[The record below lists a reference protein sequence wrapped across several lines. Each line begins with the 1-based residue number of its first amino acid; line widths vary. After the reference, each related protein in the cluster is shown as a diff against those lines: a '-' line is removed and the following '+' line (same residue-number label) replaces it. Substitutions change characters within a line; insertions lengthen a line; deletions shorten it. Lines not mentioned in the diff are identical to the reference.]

1 MSEQLGNC
9 SLGGYD
15 DDAHVKACSAGAK
28 CARCTWV
35 KYKPVWQKELA
46 WLDAKMNMESGS
58 WGLGCRLC
66 HDAQEVSPEAMSKFP
81 VSRHHFARYEV
92 NSGDIRVARFRKHA
106 ASPAHRTAESMAGG
120 KAPALEEIGG
130 FSPTM
135 SEWKSVISHS
145 KPGHCQADVDDA
157 GNRKKAHMMRWCLA
171 EAHRQKQREAIQTA
185 LCVSLAQDQRGRRFL
200 VRFRAVDAKLAVCY
214 GTLQLVKVVASPNA
228 PGAQGIRQMT
238 LKALQNFCTPS
249 LPPTYGGLLPGAKEE
264 KPCDNDLLQ
273 ALMGKVE
280 CIAAD
285 AAGDEQLAMRDLAG
299 ISGPDIVELQDVMG
313 QSFQNLKARG
323 AIAFLCGVDIN
334 DFGFPWIPSGSWQR
348 PRSRSA
354 KNVEPPMGS

>member
-1 MSEQLGNC
+1 MSVQLGNC

-157 GNRKKAHMMRWCLA
+157 VSCCLCLPSA
-171 EAHRQKQREAIQTA
+171 G
-185 LCVSLAQDQRGRRFL
+185 S
-200 VRFRAVDAKLAVCY
+200 KL
-214 GTLQLVKVVASPNA
+214 S
-228 PGAQGIRQMT
+228 
-238 LKALQNFCTPS
+238 
-249 LPPTYGGLLPGAKEE
+249 
-264 KPCDNDLLQ
+264 
-273 ALMGKVE
+273 
-280 CIAAD
+280 
-285 AAGDEQLAMRDLAG
+285 
-299 ISGPDIVELQDVMG
+299 
-313 QSFQNLKARG
+313 
-323 AIAFLCGVDIN
+323 
-334 DFGFPWIPSGSWQR
+334 
-348 PRSRSA
+348 
-354 KNVEPPMGS
+354 

>member
-106 ASPAHRTAESMAGG
+106 ASPAHRTAESYLSPVCQCHPPNSSKLVHEGG
-120 KAPALEEIGG
+120 SSEVSCARRRKRKGEIVFGNFDCRRSVKSLLSCCNYGCQLACAAIAIKEAPVDSCKDGG
-130 FSPTM
+130 I
-135 SEWKSVISHS
+135 VLL
-145 KPGHCQADVDDA
+145 
-157 GNRKKAHMMRWCLA
+157 N
-171 EAHRQKQREAIQTA
+171 
-185 LCVSLAQDQRGRRFL
+185 SLSN
-200 VRFRAVDAKLAVCY
+200 
-214 GTLQLVKVVASPNA
+214 KVQG
-228 PGAQGIRQMT
+228 GAR
-238 LKALQNFCTPS
+238 
-249 LPPTYGGLLPGAKEE
+249 GLLVLYRPNVSCCKEASAVSCCLFL
-264 KPCDNDLLQ
+264 PS
-273 ALMGKVE
+273 
-280 CIAAD
+280 
-285 AAGDEQLAMRDLAG
+285 AGSKL
-299 ISGPDIVELQDVMG
+299 S
-313 QSFQNLKARG
+313 
-323 AIAFLCGVDIN
+323 
-334 DFGFPWIPSGSWQR
+334 
-348 PRSRSA
+348 
-354 KNVEPPMGS
+354 